1 MGGKVG
7 SAKTA
12 HFRSRGFGGGGDSK
26 APRHRSS
33 KVFLFSFLLNV
44 KSHVSRS
51 PAISGYRPMYK
62 IGIILS
68 SHPFSNATNITF
80 VYIYSQTERTV
91 DGGRYL
97 FIKR

>member
-1 MGGKVG
+1 MEES

-12 HFRSRGFGGGGDSK
+12 HFESKESK
-26 APRHRSS
+26 APQHCSS

-44 KSHVSRS
+44 NSHVSWS
-51 PAISGYRPMYK
+51 PSISEYPPIYK
-62 IGIILS
+62 IGTS
-68 SHPFSNATNITF
+68 FSNATNNTF

>member
-1 MGGKVG
+1 MLVE
-7 SAKTA
+7 A
-12 HFRSRGFGGGGDSK
+12 RSR
-26 APRHRSS
+26 
-33 KVFLFSFLLNV
+33 
-44 KSHVSRS
+44 
-51 PAISGYRPMYK
+51 SGYRPMYK

-68 SHPFSNATNITF
+68 SHPFLNATNITF